1 MTQAAL
7 VWNLTIAASDVTS
20 VLLQYFQNSLL
31 TPAFSESCLPFT
43 LVGKC
48 LVLFRIRPKRF
59 DTKWSANITPPDTFY
74 IGKKGT
80 FGKRHLETV
89 TQTMKVDTNDVTCVI
104 KRKLWNDCHVCCYF
118 LFHLSHSRTSC
129 DPSCWKK
136 SLPLRQKCLRLQVI
150 IRITLYWLA
159 ETNTAM
165 QKSGGC
171 HK

>member
-1 MTQAAL
+1 MIHFLLNHTFHKLSSVFMTQAAL
-7 VWNLTIAASDVTS
+7 LWNLTIAASDVTS

-74 IGKKGT
+74 FGIKGT

-104 KRKLWNDCHVCCYF
+104 KKKALKWLTMLLFSFSLKPFKDILWSF
-118 LFHLSHSRTSC
+118 LLEEVTFIRTEMSQ
-129 DPSCWKK
+129 D
-136 SLPLRQKCLRLQVI
+136 
-150 IRITLYWLA
+150 
-159 ETNTAM
+159 
-165 QKSGGC
+165 
-171 HK
+171 